1 MLINHFNPWLTSGLD
16 PFGGEVGFLYQSFA
30 IVSLHPRFIIS
41 VPTDWFKGK
50 LFSFAVLPSKTG
62 GFREF
67 VPANS
72 GGKTQRYHPS
82 TSSAVPLDSTFNFFC
97 LKQWSWSSLKTG
109 LQQRGS
115 ARLGSFFFFVDLTCS
130 LFLAARRCWQ
140 LKANANKRPSWGVAL
155 DTPDLKSD
163 AHMEIQYIALTQ

>member
-41 VPTDWFKGK
+41 VPTNWFKGK

-72 GGKTQRYHPS
+72 GGKTQRYADFP
-82 TSSAVPLDSTFNFFC
+82 
-97 LKQWSWSSLKTG
+97 
-109 LQQRGS
+109 
-115 ARLGSFFFFVDLTCS
+115 
-130 LFLAARRCWQ
+130 
-140 LKANANKRPSWGVAL
+140 
-155 DTPDLKSD
+155 
-163 AHMEIQYIALTQ
+163 